1 MHAPSKIRR
10 RLRFVPDSDE
20 EGGASDAEASP
31 IKTQRPSD
39 EALDLTTVI
48 RKQVT
53 PPVTPPPADDSGNES
68 EDLFIEYDGT
78 QEDSCMAQRWYEPE
92 SPPPPPKEEKKKP
105 ARKAALDDDIKDK
118 LTKYRLQVAKLQVE
132 KALSE
137 AAAAEAVDEA
147 VKRAKIKQEKR
158 EREREAAAKKE
169 AEKEEGEEEDPKPM
183 GRTARLKQSI
193 ALLKKEMERKKLR
206 ALKKRFD
213 EPMTVVATAPQR
225 APRIEDED
233 LEEAKRPS
241 AVGKTPLKAVAAA
254 PREGG
259 ARPSSAAPIA
269 PAAVAATSAVAAAAT
284 NKRKRPFQSGG
295 PGEAAE
301 EEEEEGRGES
311 LVVKIGRT
319 IERIE
324 MTVRLNE
331 DFTVGL
337 RMTPYNRD
345 KGLEKGSYYSLY
357 LSKQT
362 EGMEKPLVM
371 SLPSRLTADLA
382 VAARKLEQQMRRRAT
397 SVDEL
402 MAKGTNAAGEYDLGK
417 LEGDPFP
424 STIYEVGGFLKLCFQ
439 KKEVKTSSRSGVYW
453 VFSVIKDTTTGK
465 DFAIQLTPLL
475 IGRFATAL
483 EACARVV

>member
-1 MHAPSKIRR
+1 MASLKSSVVGPAATLHAPSKIRR
-10 RLRFVPDSDE
+10 RLRFEPDSDE

-48 RKQVT
+48 RKQVNRSPSP
-53 PPVTPPPADDSGNES
+53 PPVTAPPLADDSGNES

-92 SPPPPPKEEKKKP
+92 SPPPPKEEKKP

-158 EREREAAAKKE
+158 EREREVAAKKE
-169 AEKEEGEEEDPKPM
+169 AEKEDEEEEEEEDPKPV

-213 EPMTVVATAPQR
+213 EPMTVVA
-225 APRIEDED
+225 
-233 LEEAKRPS
+233 
-241 AVGKTPLKAVAAA
+241 AA

-259 ARPSSAAPIA
+259 ARPSAAAPIA
-269 PAAVAATSAVAAAAT
+269 PAAVATSAAAAAT

-295 PGEAAE
+295 PGEATE

-337 RMTPYNRD
+337 RMTPYIRD

-382 VAARKLEQQMRRRAT
+382 VAARKLEQQMRRRAS

-439 KKEVKTSSRSGVYW
+439 KKEVKSSSRSGVYW